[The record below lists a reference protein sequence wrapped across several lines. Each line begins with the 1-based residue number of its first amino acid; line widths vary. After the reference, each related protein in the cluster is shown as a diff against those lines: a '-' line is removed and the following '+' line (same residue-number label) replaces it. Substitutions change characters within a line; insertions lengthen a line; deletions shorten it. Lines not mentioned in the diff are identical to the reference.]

1 MKKVGELVFV
11 SLMLGGFLS
20 IVGIAVIELAQA
32 QNTKSRHNVDANKK
46 WELLHDAT
54 GQVLASCDEKLACL
68 VQDDLTRMITCH
80 ERLGKALS
88 LALLHDGYLSAG
100 MKILPAVV
108 LTEEQ
113 WDSLNLTYQECAGR
127 SR

>member
-1 MKKVGELVFV
+1 MRNLVGFICAICICFASV
-11 SLMLGGFLS
+11 
-20 IVGIAVIELAQA
+20 AVA
-32 QNTKSRHNVDANKK
+32 QNTKSRQNVDANKK

-54 GQVLASCDEKLACL
+54 GQVLASCDASLKCEVSERLKW
-68 VQDDLTRMITCH
+68 MIACH
-80 ERLGKALS
+80 ERLGEALS